1 MFFSIISFNSS
12 IVFFLKIAKVLL
24 TVVLGFYYTASTTAF
39 SVLTLRKMQGVVTEG
54 STSTPGTSKATTE
67 KPALPFSAE
76 MLNSAIKALVLSGA
90 VSVGAKKLGNDFATP
105 LNTLFMVITTFTGY
119 IWGAR
124 LPPAF
129 TKIVH
134 PLVTSTAVT
143 LLTTS
148 IVALLTGGDFNNV
161 LSTYKSGSLS
171 FMNAGAGDILL
182 YLLGPTVVSFAIAMY
197 SRKKVMVDNL
207 PVVLTSMIVASTGS
221 LFGTAAFVRLL
232 KIGGEAG
239 AVLRKSLLPR
249 NITTPLA
256 IAITNIIGGDISQAA
271 AVVVMTGIFGA
282 TFGARTFTAFG
293 ISDPVSRGL
302 GQGAAAQGLGVASF
316 VNEKEAF
323 PFAAI
328 SMVLTAVAATT
339 LVSIPPVKD
348 ALIKLATGE

>member
-1 MFFSIISFNSS
+1 
-12 IVFFLKIAKVLL
+12 
-24 TVVLGFYYTASTTAF
+24 
-39 SVLTLRKMQGVVTEG
+39 MQGAIKEAPVPA
-54 STSTPGTSKATTE
+54 TSAASPTQA
-67 KPALPFSAE
+67 PALPFSAE
-76 MLNSAIKALVLSGA
+76 LLDSFIKAVILSGA
-90 VSVGAKKLGNDFATP
+90 VSIGSAKLGTHYTTP
-105 LNTLFMVITTFTGY
+105 LNTVFMVITTFAGY
-119 IWGAR
+119 VWGAR

-143 LLTTS
+143 LLATQL
-148 IVALLTGGDFNNV
+148 VALITGGDFNSV

-171 FMNAGAGDILL
+171 VMYAGAGDILL

-197 SRKKVMVDNL
+197 SRKTVMVDNL
-207 PVVLTSMIVASTGS
+207 AVVLTSMIVGSVGS
-221 LFGTAAFVRLL
+221 LFATAAFVRLL

-256 IAITNIIGGDISQAA
+256 IAITNIIEGDISQAA
-271 AVVVMTGIFGA
+271 AVVVMTGIYGA

-293 ISDPVSRGL
+293 ISDPVTRGL
-302 GQGAAAQGLGVASF
+302 AQGAASQGLGVASF

-339 LVSIPPVKD
+339 LVSIPPIKEV
-348 ALIKLATGE
+348 LINLAIGQ